1 MTRTYF
7 RLNQGS
13 ALLEAKK
20 PAAEDDGAG
29 RYRIRIIAPG
39 RGSTGMYTAPNLAES
54 APLFVPG
61 THMFFDHQTMTEDWE
76 RPERSVRDLA
86 GVFESGAEIMPDGSL
101 EADIKVYP
109 SVNGIIRERWTDIG
123 VSINGWS
130 VEEIGPDGV
139 VPVLAGIQSV
149 DFVTRAGAKGAV
161 LEVLESDGRWRVK
174 NPPTPS
180 NPTNTN
186 VQEEQAVKP
195 EDICKAVSEAMAAAM
210 PAAIKE
216 AAAMLAADQEKKAK
230 AVEAEKK
237 AAPKADPY
245 EAAAKI
251 AEADDL
257 PKEARARVMEAVK
270 RGAGVDDAIE
280 AERAYIKAIAPAPV
294 VREDGAA
301 KTGGNDVQVTSW
313 AK

>member
-20 PAAEDDGAG
+20 PGEKDDGAG

-109 SVNGIIRERWTDIG
+109 SVNGIIRERWADIG

-130 VEEIGPDGV
+130 VDEIGPDGV
-139 VPVLAGIQSV
+139 VPPLAGIQSV

-195 EDICKAVSEAMAAAM
+195 EDICKAVSEALAAAM

-216 AAAMLAADQEKKAK
+216 AAALLAADQEKKVAK
-230 AVEAEKK
+230 AKKVEAP
-237 AAPKADPY
+237 AVDPY
-245 EAAAKI
+245 EAAAKV
-251 AEADDL
+251 AEAEDL

-301 KTGGNDVQVTSW
+301 KAGGDDVQVTSW

>member
-20 PAAEDDGAG
+20 PGEKDDGAG

-109 SVNGIIRERWTDIG
+109 SVNGIIRERWADIG

-180 NPTNTN
+180 NPTNRT
-186 VQEEQAVKP
+186 QEEQAVKP
-195 EDICKAVSEAMAAAM
+195 EEIVKAVSEAVAAAM

-216 AAAMLAADQEKKAK
+216 AAALLAADQEKKVAEAK
-230 AVEAEKK
+230 KNEAPAV
-237 AAPKADPY
+237 DPY
-245 EAAAKI
+245 EAAAKV
-251 AEADDL
+251 AEANDL
-257 PKEARARVMEAVK
+257 PKEARVRVMEAIK

-301 KTGGNDVQVTSW
+301 KTGGDDVQVTSW

>member
-20 PAAEDDGAG
+20 PGAQDDGAG

-86 GVFESGAEIMPDGSL
+86 GVFESAAEIMPDGSL

-109 SVNGIIRERWTDIG
+109 SVNGIIRERWADIG

-139 VPVLAGIQSV
+139 VPPLAGIQSV

-174 NPPTPS
+174 NPS
-180 NPTNTN
+180 NSTTNPN
-186 VQEEQAVKP
+186 SQEEQAVKP
-195 EDICKAVSEAMAAAM
+195 EEIVKAVSEAVAAAL
-210 PAAIKE
+210 PAAVKE
-216 AAAMLAADQEKKAK
+216 AAALLAADQEKKAK

-237 AAPKADPY
+237 ADPY

-251 AEADDL
+251 AEAQDL
-257 PKEARARVMEAVK
+257 PSQARARVMEAVK

-294 VREDGAA
+294 VREDAAA
-301 KTGGNDVQVTSW
+301 KTGDDVQVTSW

>member
-20 PAAEDDGAG
+20 PGEKDDGAG

-130 VEEIGPDGV
+130 VDEIGPDGV
-139 VPVLAGIQSV
+139 VPPLAGIQSV

-174 NPPTPS
+174 NPS
-180 NPTNTN
+180 NPTNPN
-186 VQEEQAVKP
+186 SQEEQAVKP
-195 EDICKAVSEAMAAAM
+195 EDIGKAVSEALAAAM
-210 PAAIKE
+210 PAVIKE
-216 AAAMLAADQEKKAK
+216 AAALLAADQEKKAK

-245 EAAAKI
+245 EAAAKV
-251 AEADDL
+251 AEAEDL

-270 RGAGVDDAIE
+270 HGAGVDDAIE

-294 VREDGAA
+294 VREDAAA
-301 KTGGNDVQVTSW
+301 KTGGDDVQVTSW

>member
-20 PAAEDDGAG
+20 PGEKDDGAG

-54 APLFVPG
+54 APLFTPG

-86 GVFESGAEIMPDGSL
+86 GVLESGAEIMPDGSL

-109 SVNGIIRERWTDIG
+109 SVNGIIRERWADIG

-161 LEVLESDGRWRVK
+161 LEVLESDGRWHVK

-195 EDICKAVSEAMAAAM
+195 EDICKAVSEALTAAM

-216 AAAMLAADQEKKAK
+216 AAAMLAADQEKKV
-230 AVEAEKK
+230 VEAKK
-237 AAPKADPY
+237 SEAPAVDPY
-245 EAAAKI
+245 EAAAKV

-301 KTGGNDVQVTSW
+301 KTGGDDVQVTSW

>member
-20 PAAEDDGAG
+20 PGEKDDGAG

-109 SVNGIIRERWTDIG
+109 SVNGIIRERWADIG

-130 VEEIGPDGV
+130 IEEIGPDGV

-180 NPTNTN
+180 NPTNRT
-186 VQEEQAVKP
+186 QEEQAVKP
-195 EDICKAVSEAMAAAM
+195 EDICKAVSEALAAAM

-216 AAAMLAADQEKKAK
+216 AAAMLAAEQEKKVAEAK
-230 AVEAEKK
+230 KVEAP
-237 AAPKADPY
+237 AVDPF
-245 EAAAKI
+245 EAAAKV
-251 AEADDL
+251 AEAQDL

-270 RGAGVDDAIE
+270 RGADVDDAIE

-301 KTGGNDVQVTSW
+301 KTGGDDVQVTSW

>member
-20 PAAEDDGAG
+20 PGEKDDGAG

-54 APLFVPG
+54 APLFTPG

-109 SVNGIIRERWTDIG
+109 SVNGIIRERWADIG

-161 LEVLESDGRWRVK
+161 LEVLESDGRWRVM
-174 NPPTPS
+174 NSSAPTKS
-180 NPTNTN
+180 NNRT
-186 VQEEQAVKP
+186 QEEQAVKP
-195 EDICKAVSEAMAAAM
+195 EEIVKAVSEALAAAM

-216 AAAMLAADQEKKAK
+216 AAAMLAADQEKKVAEAK
-230 AVEAEKK
+230 KSEAPAV
-237 AAPKADPY
+237 DPY
-245 EAAAKI
+245 EAAAKV
-251 AEADDL
+251 AEAQDL

-301 KTGGNDVQVTSW
+301 KAGGDDVQVTSW

>member
-20 PAAEDDGAG
+20 PGEKDDGAG

-109 SVNGIIRERWTDIG
+109 SVNGIIRERWADIG

-139 VPVLAGIQSV
+139 VPALAGIQSV

-161 LEVLESDGRWRVK
+161 LEILESDGRWRVK
-174 NPPTPS
+174 NPPTPA
-180 NPTNTN
+180 NPTNRT
-186 VQEEQAVKP
+186 QEEQAVKP
-195 EDICKAVSEAMAAAM
+195 EDICKAVSEALTAAM

-216 AAAMLAADQEKKAK
+216 AAALLAADQEKKVAEAK
-230 AVEAEKK
+230 KVEAP
-237 AAPKADPY
+237 AVDPY
-245 EAAAKI
+245 EAAAKV
-251 AEADDL
+251 AEADDI

-301 KTGGNDVQVTSW
+301 KTGGDDIQVTSW

>member
-20 PAAEDDGAG
+20 PGEKDDGAG

-109 SVNGIIRERWTDIG
+109 SVNGIIRERWADIG

-130 VEEIGPDGV
+130 VDEIGPDGV

-195 EDICKAVSEAMAAAM
+195 EDICKAVSEALTAAM

-216 AAAMLAADQEKKAK
+216 AAAMLAADQEKKVAEAK
-230 AVEAEKK
+230 KNEAPAV
-237 AAPKADPY
+237 DPY

-251 AEADDL
+251 AEANDL

-270 RGAGVDDAIE
+270 RGVGVDDAIE

-294 VREDGAA
+294 VREDAAA
-301 KTGGNDVQVTSW
+301 KTGDDVQVTSW

>member
-20 PAAEDDGAG
+20 PGEKDDGAG

-54 APLFVPG
+54 APLFTPG

-101 EADIKVYP
+101 EADIRVYP
-109 SVNGIIRERWTDIG
+109 SVNGIIRERWADIG

-139 VPVLAGIQSV
+139 VPPLAGIQSV

-161 LEVLESDGRWRVK
+161 LEVLESDGRWRVM
-174 NPPTPS
+174 NSSAPTKS
-180 NPTNTN
+180 TTESEH
-186 VQEEQAVKP
+186 QEEQAVKP
-195 EDICKAVSEAMAAAM
+195 EEIVKAVSEAVAAAM

-216 AAAMLAADQEKKAK
+216 AAALLAADQEKKVAESK
-230 AVEAEKK
+230 KVEAP
-237 AAPKADPY
+237 AVDPY
-245 EAAAKI
+245 EAAAKV
-251 AEADDL
+251 AEAQDL

-280 AERAYIKAIAPAPV
+280 AERSYIKAIAPAPV
-294 VREDGAA
+294 VREDAAA
-301 KTGGNDVQVTSW
+301 KTGDDVQVTYW

>member
-109 SVNGIIRERWTDIG
+109 SVNGIIRERWADIG

-161 LEVLESDGRWRVK
+161 LEVLESDGRWRVR
-174 NPPTPS
+174 
-180 NPTNTN
+180 NPTAPTKSTTN
-186 VQEEQAVKP
+186 PNSQEEQAVKP
-195 EDICKAVSEAMAAAM
+195 EDIGKAVSEALAAAM

-216 AAAMLAADQEKKAK
+216 AAAMLAADQEKKVAEAK
-230 AVEAEKK
+230 KNEAPAV
-237 AAPKADPY
+237 DPY
-245 EAAAKI
+245 EAAAKV
-251 AEADDL
+251 AEANDL
-257 PKEARARVMEAVK
+257 PKEARVRVMEAVK

-301 KTGGNDVQVTSW
+301 KTGGDDVQVTSW

>member
-20 PAAEDDGAG
+20 PDEKDDGAG

-109 SVNGIIRERWTDIG
+109 SVNGIIRERWADIG

-195 EDICKAVSEAMAAAM
+195 EDICKAVSEALAAAM

-216 AAAMLAADQEKKAK
+216 AAAMLAADQEKKV
-230 AVEAEKK
+230 VEAAKK
-237 AAPKADPY
+237 APAVDPY
-245 EAAAKI
+245 EAAAKV

-301 KTGGNDVQVTSW
+301 KAGGDDVQVTSW

>member
-20 PAAEDDGAG
+20 PGAQDDGAG

-86 GVFESGAEIMPDGSL
+86 GVFESAAEIMPDGSL

-109 SVNGIIRERWTDIG
+109 SVNGIIRERWADIG

-139 VPVLAGIQSV
+139 VPPLAGIQSV

-174 NPPTPS
+174 NPS
-180 NPTNTN
+180 NSTTNPN
-186 VQEEQAVKP
+186 SQEEQAVKP
-195 EDICKAVSEAMAAAM
+195 EEIVKAVSEAVAAAM

-216 AAAMLAADQEKKAK
+216 AAALLAADQEKK
-230 AVEAEKK
+230 VTEAQKK
-237 AAPKADPY
+237 AAAVDPY
-245 EAAAKI
+245 AAAAKI
-251 AEADDL
+251 AEAQDL
-257 PKEARARVMEAVK
+257 PSQARARVMEAVK

-294 VREDGAA
+294 VREDAAA
-301 KTGGNDVQVTSW
+301 KTGDDVQVTSW

>member
-20 PAAEDDGAG
+20 PGEKDDGAG

-109 SVNGIIRERWTDIG
+109 SVNGIIRERWADIG

-130 VEEIGPDGV
+130 VDEIGPDGV

-174 NPPTPS
+174 NPS
-180 NPTNTN
+180 NSTTNPN
-186 VQEEQAVKP
+186 SQEEQAVKP
-195 EDICKAVSEAMAAAM
+195 EDIGKAVSEALAAAM

-216 AAAMLAADQEKKAK
+216 AAALLAADQEKKVAEAK
-230 AVEAEKK
+230 KNEAPAV
-237 AAPKADPY
+237 DPY
-245 EAAAKI
+245 EAAAKV
-251 AEADDL
+251 AEANDL

>member
-20 PAAEDDGAG
+20 PGEKDDGAG

-54 APLFVPG
+54 APLFTPG

-109 SVNGIIRERWTDIG
+109 SVNGIIRERWADIG

-130 VEEIGPDGV
+130 VDEIGPDGV

-195 EDICKAVSEAMAAAM
+195 EEIVKAVSEAVAAAM

-216 AAAMLAADQEKKAK
+216 AAALLAADQEKKAK
-230 AVEAEKK
+230 AVEAKK
-237 AAPKADPY
+237 VEAPAVDPY
-245 EAAAKI
+245 EAAVKV
-251 AEADDL
+251 AEANDL
-257 PKEARARVMEAVK
+257 PSQARARVLEAVK
-270 RGAGVDDAIE
+270 HGAGVDDAIE

>member
-20 PAAEDDGAG
+20 PGEKDDGAG

-54 APLFVPG
+54 APLFTPG

-174 NPPTPS
+174 NPPTLS

-195 EDICKAVSEAMAAAM
+195 EEIVKAVSEAVAAAM

-216 AAAMLAADQEKKAK
+216 AAALLAADQEKKVAEAK
-230 AVEAEKK
+230 KVEAP
-237 AAPKADPY
+237 AVDPY
-245 EAAAKI
+245 EAAAKV
-251 AEADDL
+251 AEANDL
-257 PKEARARVMEAVK
+257 PKEARVRVMEAVK

-301 KTGGNDVQVTSW
+301 KTGGDDVQVTSW

>member
-20 PAAEDDGAG
+20 PGEKDDGAG

-109 SVNGIIRERWTDIG
+109 SVNGIIRERWADIG

-130 VEEIGPDGV
+130 VEEIGPDGI
-139 VPVLAGIQSV
+139 VPPLAGIQSV

-174 NPPTPS
+174 SPPTPS

-195 EDICKAVSEAMAAAM
+195 EDICKAVSEALTAAM

-216 AAAMLAADQEKKAK
+216 AAAMLAADQEKKVAEAK
-230 AVEAEKK
+230 KDETPTV
-237 AAPKADPY
+237 DPY
-245 EAAAKI
+245 EAAAKV
-251 AEADDL
+251 AEAQDL

-280 AERAYIKAIAPAPV
+280 AERAYITAIAPAPV

-301 KTGGNDVQVTSW
+301 KAGGDDVQVTSW

>member
-86 GVFESGAEIMPDGSL
+86 GVFESAAEIMPDGSL

-109 SVNGIIRERWTDIG
+109 SVNGIIRERWADIG

-139 VPVLAGIQSV
+139 VPPLAGIQSV

-216 AAAMLAADQEKKAK
+216 AAALLAADQEKKVAEAK
-230 AVEAEKK
+230 KVEAP
-237 AAPKADPY
+237 AVDPY
-245 EAAAKI
+245 EAAAKV
-251 AEADDL
+251 AEAQDL

-270 RGAGVDDAIE
+270 HGAGVDDAIE

-294 VREDGAA
+294 VREDAAA
-301 KTGGNDVQVTSW
+301 KTGGDDVQVTSW

>member
-86 GVFESGAEIMPDGSL
+86 GVFESAAEIMPDGSL

-109 SVNGIIRERWTDIG
+109 SVNGIIRERWADIG

-130 VEEIGPDGV
+130 VDEIGPDGV
-139 VPVLAGIQSV
+139 VPPLAGIQSV

-161 LEVLESDGRWRVK
+161 LEVLESDGRWRLK
-174 NPPTPS
+174 NPS
-180 NPTNTN
+180 NPTTN
-186 VQEEQAVKP
+186 PNSQEEQAVKP
-195 EDICKAVSEAMAAAM
+195 EDIGKAVSEALAAAM

-216 AAAMLAADQEKKAK
+216 AAALLAADQEKKAK
-230 AVEAEKK
+230 AVEA

-251 AEADDL
+251 AEAEDL

-294 VREDGAA
+294 VREDASA
-301 KTGGNDVQVTSW
+301 KTGGDVQVTSW

>member
-20 PAAEDDGAG
+20 PGEKDDGAG

-109 SVNGIIRERWTDIG
+109 SVNGIIRERWADIG

-139 VPVLAGIQSV
+139 VPPLAGIQSV

-180 NPTNTN
+180 NPTNRT
-186 VQEEQAVKP
+186 QEEQAVKP
-195 EDICKAVSEAMAAAM
+195 EEIVKAVSEAVAAAM

-216 AAAMLAADQEKKAK
+216 AAALLAADQEKKVAEAK
-230 AVEAEKK
+230 KNEAPAV
-237 AAPKADPY
+237 DPY
-245 EAAAKI
+245 EAAAKV
-251 AEADDL
+251 AEANDL
-257 PKEARARVMEAVK
+257 PKEARVRVMEAIK

-301 KTGGNDVQVTSW
+301 KTGGDDVQVTSW

>member
-20 PAAEDDGAG
+20 PSEKDDGAG

-39 RGSTGMYTAPNLAES
+39 RGSAGMYTAPNLAES
-54 APLFVPG
+54 APLFTPG

-109 SVNGIIRERWTDIG
+109 SVNGIIRERWADIG

-130 VEEIGPDGV
+130 VDEIGPDGV

-195 EDICKAVSEAMAAAM
+195 EEIVKAVSEAVAAAM

-216 AAAMLAADQEKKAK
+216 AAALLAADQEKKV
-230 AVEAEKK
+230 VEAAKK
-237 AAPKADPY
+237 TPAVDPY
-245 EAAAKI
+245 EAAAKV

-301 KTGGNDVQVTSW
+301 KAGGDDVQVTSW

>member
-20 PAAEDDGAG
+20 PGEKDDGAG

-109 SVNGIIRERWTDIG
+109 SVNGIIRERWADIG

-195 EDICKAVSEAMAAAM
+195 EDICKAVSEALAAAM

-230 AVEAEKK
+230 AVEAKK
-237 AAPKADPY
+237 VEAPAVDPY
-245 EAAAKI
+245 EAAAKV
-251 AEADDL
+251 AEAEDL

-301 KTGGNDVQVTSW
+301 KAGGDDVQVTSW

>member
-20 PAAEDDGAG
+20 PGEKDDGAG

-86 GVFESGAEIMPDGSL
+86 GVFESAAEIMPDGSL

-109 SVNGIIRERWTDIG
+109 SVNGIIRERWADIG

-139 VPVLAGIQSV
+139 VPPLAGIQSV

-216 AAAMLAADQEKKAK
+216 AAAMLAADQEKKVAEAK
-230 AVEAEKK
+230 KDETPAV
-237 AAPKADPY
+237 DPY
-245 EAAAKI
+245 EAAAKV
-251 AEADDL
+251 AEAQDL

-270 RGAGVDDAIE
+270 HGAGVDDAIE

-294 VREDGAA
+294 VREDAAA
-301 KTGGNDVQVTSW
+301 KTGGDDVQVTSW

>member
-20 PAAEDDGAG
+20 PGEKDDGAG

-54 APLFVPG
+54 APLFTPG

-109 SVNGIIRERWTDIG
+109 SVNGIIRERWADIG

-180 NPTNTN
+180 NPTN

-195 EDICKAVSEAMAAAM
+195 EDICKAVSEALTAAM

-216 AAAMLAADQEKKAK
+216 AAALLAAEKTK
-230 AVEAEKK
+230 AVEAKK
-237 AAPKADPY
+237 DETPTVDPY
-245 EAAAKI
+245 EAAAKV

-257 PKEARARVMEAVK
+257 PGQARARVMEAVK

-280 AERAYIKAIAPAPV
+280 AERAYIKAITPAPV
-294 VREDGAA
+294 VREDAAA
-301 KTGGNDVQVTSW
+301 KTGGDDVQVTSW

>member
-20 PAAEDDGAG
+20 PGEKDDGAG

-86 GVFESGAEIMPDGSL
+86 GVFESAAEIMPDGSL

-139 VPVLAGIQSV
+139 VPPLAGIQSV

-216 AAAMLAADQEKKAK
+216 AAALLAADQEKKVAEAK
-230 AVEAEKK
+230 KVEAP
-237 AAPKADPY
+237 AVDPY
-245 EAAAKI
+245 EAAAKV
-251 AEADDL
+251 AEAEDL

-301 KTGGNDVQVTSW
+301 KAGGDDVQVTSW

>member
-20 PAAEDDGAG
+20 PGEKDDGAG

-54 APLFVPG
+54 APLFTPG

-109 SVNGIIRERWTDIG
+109 SVNGIIRERWADIG

-130 VEEIGPDGV
+130 VDEIGPDGV

-149 DFVTRAGAKGAV
+149 DFVTRAGAKGAI
-161 LEVLESDGRWRVK
+161 LEVLESDGRWRVR
-174 NPPTPS
+174 NHESTP
-180 NPTNTN
+180 NTNT
-186 VQEEQAVKP
+186 QEEQAVKP
-195 EDICKAVSEAMAAAM
+195 EEITKAVSEAVAAAL

-216 AAAMLAADQEKKAK
+216 AAALLAAEKAK
-230 AVEAEKK
+230 TVEAEKK
-237 AAPKADPY
+237 DKVDPY
-245 EAAAKI
+245 EAAAKV
-251 AEADDL
+251 AEANDL
-257 PKEARARVMEAVK
+257 PSQARARVMEAVK
-270 RGAGVDDAIE
+270 HGAGVDDAIE

>member
-20 PAAEDDGAG
+20 PGEKDDGAG

-109 SVNGIIRERWTDIG
+109 SVNGIIRERWADIG

-130 VEEIGPDGV
+130 VNEIGPDGV

-174 NPPTPS
+174 NPPSNISSPS
-180 NPTNTN
+180 NPNT
-186 VQEEQAVKP
+186 QEEKAVKP
-195 EDICKAVSEAMAAAM
+195 EEITKAVLEALTAAM
-210 PAAIKE
+210 PVAIKE
-216 AAAMLAADQEKKAK
+216 AAAMLAADQEKG

-237 AAPKADPY
+237 APAVDPY
-245 EAAAKI
+245 EAAAKV

-257 PKEARARVMEAVK
+257 PSQARARVMEAVK

-280 AERAYIKAIAPAPV
+280 AERAYIKAVAPAPV

-301 KTGGNDVQVTSW
+301 KAGGDDVQVTSW

>member
-1 MTRTYF
+1 MTTRTYF

-54 APLFVPG
+54 ASLFVPG

-86 GVFESGAEIMPDGSL
+86 GVFESAAEIMPDGSL

-109 SVNGIIRERWTDIG
+109 SVNGIIRERWADIG

-161 LEVLESDGRWRVK
+161 LEVLESDGRWRLM
-174 NPPTPS
+174 NPSAPS

-195 EDICKAVSEAMAAAM
+195 EDICKAVSEALAAAM

-237 AAPKADPY
+237 ADPY
-245 EAAAKI
+245 EAAARI
-251 AEADDL
+251 AEANDL

-294 VREDGAA
+294 VREDAAA
-301 KTGGNDVQVTSW
+301 KAGGDDVQVTSW

>member
-20 PAAEDDGAG
+20 PGEKDDGAG

-54 APLFVPG
+54 APLFTPG

-109 SVNGIIRERWTDIG
+109 SVNGIIRERWADIG

-161 LEVLESDGRWRVK
+161 LEVLESDGRWRVM
-174 NPPTPS
+174 NPSAPS
-180 NPTNTN
+180 NPTNRT
-186 VQEEQAVKP
+186 QEEQAVKP
-195 EDICKAVSEAMAAAM
+195 EDICKAVSEALAAAM

-216 AAAMLAADQEKKAK
+216 AAALLAAEKAK
-230 AVEAEKK
+230 AVEAERK
-237 AAPKADPY
+237 APAVDPF
-245 EAAAKI
+245 EAAAKV
-251 AEADDL
+251 AEAEDL

-270 RGAGVDDAIE
+270 HGAGVDDAIE

-301 KTGGNDVQVTSW
+301 KTGGDDVQVTSW

>member
-20 PAAEDDGAG
+20 PGEKDDGAG

-86 GVFESGAEIMPDGSL
+86 GVFESAAEIMPDGSL

-109 SVNGIIRERWTDIG
+109 SVNGIIRERWADIG

-139 VPVLAGIQSV
+139 VPPLAGIQSV

-195 EDICKAVSEAMAAAM
+195 EDICKAVSEALAAAM

-216 AAAMLAADQEKKAK
+216 AAALLAADQEKKVAEAK
-230 AVEAEKK
+230 KIEAPAV
-237 AAPKADPY
+237 DPY

-251 AEADDL
+251 AEAEDL

-280 AERAYIKAIAPAPV
+280 AERAYIKAIAPASV

-301 KTGGNDVQVTSW
+301 KTDDVQVTSW

>member
-20 PAAEDDGAG
+20 PGEKDDGAG

-54 APLFVPG
+54 APLFVSG

-109 SVNGIIRERWTDIG
+109 SANQVIKERWPDIG

-130 VEEIGPDGV
+130 VDEIGPDGV

-195 EDICKAVSEAMAAAM
+195 EDICKAVSEALTAAM

-216 AAAMLAADQEKKAK
+216 AAAMLAAEQAKK

-237 AAPKADPY
+237 APAVDPY
-245 EAAAKI
+245 EAAAKV
-251 AEADDL
+251 AEAEDL

-301 KTGGNDVQVTSW
+301 KTGGDDVQVTSW

>member
-1 MTRTYF
+1 MTRAYF

-20 PAAEDDGAG
+20 PGEKDDGAG

-54 APLFVPG
+54 APLFVAG

-109 SVNGIIRERWTDIG
+109 SVNGIIRERWADIG

-161 LEVLESDGRWRVK
+161 LEVLESDGRWHVR
-174 NPPTPS
+174 
-180 NPTNTN
+180 NPTAPTKSTTN
-186 VQEEQAVKP
+186 PDVQEEQAVKP
-195 EDICKAVSEAMAAAM
+195 EDICKAVSEALTAAM

-216 AAAMLAADQEKKAK
+216 AAAMLAADQEKKVAEAK
-230 AVEAEKK
+230 KNEAPAV
-237 AAPKADPY
+237 DPY

-251 AEADDL
+251 AEAGDL

-294 VREDGAA
+294 VREDAAA
-301 KTGGNDVQVTSW
+301 KTGDDVQVTSW

>member
-20 PAAEDDGAG
+20 PGEKDDGAG

-54 APLFVPG
+54 APLFTPG

-195 EDICKAVSEAMAAAM
+195 EDICKAVSEALAAAM

-216 AAAMLAADQEKKAK
+216 AAAMLAADQEKKV
-230 AVEAEKK
+230 VEAKKDK
-237 AAPKADPY
+237 AAAVDPY
-245 EAAAKI
+245 EAAAKV
-251 AEADDL
+251 AEAASL
-257 PKEARARVMEAVK
+257 TLEEVHALQ
-270 RGAGVDDAIE
+270 GQAG
-280 AERAYIKAIAPAPV
+280 
-294 VREDGAA
+294 
-301 KTGGNDVQVTSW
+301 
-313 AK
+313 

>member
-20 PAAEDDGAG
+20 PGEKDDGAG

-109 SVNGIIRERWTDIG
+109 SVNGIIRERWADIG

-161 LEVLESDGRWRVK
+161 LEVLESDGRWHVM
-174 NPPTPS
+174 NPSAPS

-195 EDICKAVSEAMAAAM
+195 EDICKAVSEALTAAM

-216 AAAMLAADQEKKAK
+216 AAAMLAADQEKKAAEAK
-230 AVEAEKK
+230 KNEAPAV
-237 AAPKADPY
+237 DPY
-245 EAAAKI
+245 EAAAKV

-280 AERAYIKAIAPAPV
+280 AERAYIKALTPAPV
-294 VREDGAA
+294 VREDAAA
-301 KTGGNDVQVTSW
+301 KTGGDDVQVTSW

>member
-20 PAAEDDGAG
+20 PGEKDDGAG

-109 SVNGIIRERWTDIG
+109 SVNGIIRERWADIG

-130 VEEIGPDGV
+130 VDEIGPDGV

-161 LEVLESDGRWRVK
+161 LEVLESDGRWRVM
-174 NPPTPS
+174 NSAAPS

-195 EDICKAVSEAMAAAM
+195 EDICKAVSEALTAAM

-216 AAAMLAADQEKKAK
+216 AAAMLAADQEKKVAEAK
-230 AVEAEKK
+230 KVEAP
-237 AAPKADPY
+237 AVDPY
-245 EAAAKI
+245 EAAAKV
-251 AEADDL
+251 AEAQDL

-270 RGAGVDDAIE
+270 RGSGIDDAIE

>member
-20 PAAEDDGAG
+20 PGAQDDGAG

-86 GVFESGAEIMPDGSL
+86 GVFESAAEIMPDGSL

-109 SVNGIIRERWTDIG
+109 SVNGIIRERWADIG

-139 VPVLAGIQSV
+139 VPPLAGIQSV

-174 NPPTPS
+174 NPS
-180 NPTNTN
+180 NSTTNPN
-186 VQEEQAVKP
+186 SQEEQAVKP
-195 EDICKAVSEAMAAAM
+195 EEIVKAVSEAVAAAM

-216 AAAMLAADQEKKAK
+216 AAALLAADQEKR
-230 AVEAEKK
+230 VTEAQKK
-237 AAPKADPY
+237 AAAVDPY
-245 EAAAKI
+245 AAAAKI
-251 AEADDL
+251 AEAEDL
-257 PKEARARVMEAVK
+257 PKETRARVMEAVK

-294 VREDGAA
+294 VREDAAA
-301 KTGGNDVQVTSW
+301 KTGDDVQVTSW

>member
-109 SVNGIIRERWTDIG
+109 SVNGIIRERWADIG

-174 NPPTPS
+174 NPS
-180 NPTNTN
+180 NPTNPD

-195 EDICKAVSEAMAAAM
+195 EDICKAVSEALTAAM

-216 AAAMLAADQEKKAK
+216 AAAMLAADQEKKVAEAK
-230 AVEAEKK
+230 KSEA
-237 AAPKADPY
+237 PDVDPY
-245 EAAAKI
+245 EAAAKV

-301 KTGGNDVQVTSW
+301 KAGGDDVQVTSW

>member
-20 PAAEDDGAG
+20 PGEKDDGAG

-139 VPVLAGIQSV
+139 VPPLAGIQSV

-195 EDICKAVSEAMAAAM
+195 EDICKAVSEALAAAM

-216 AAAMLAADQEKKAK
+216 AAAMLAADQEKKVAEAK
-230 AVEAEKK
+230 KVETPAV
-237 AAPKADPY
+237 DPY
-245 EAAAKI
+245 EAAARV
-251 AEADDL
+251 AEANDL

-294 VREDGAA
+294 VREDAAA
-301 KTGGNDVQVTSW
+301 KAGDDVQVTSW

>member
-20 PAAEDDGAG
+20 PGEKDDGAG

-54 APLFVPG
+54 APLFTPG
-61 THMFFDHQTMTEDWE
+61 THMYFDHQTMTEDWE

-109 SVNGIIRERWTDIG
+109 SVNGIIRERWADIG

-149 DFVTRAGAKGAV
+149 DFVTRAGAGGAV

-174 NPPTPS
+174 NPPSNTNPPS
-180 NPTNTN
+180 NPNT
-186 VQEEQAVKP
+186 QEEQAVKP
-195 EDICKAVSEAMAAAM
+195 EDICKAVSEALTAAL

-216 AAAMLAADQEKKAK
+216 AAAMLAADQEKKV
-230 AVEAEKK
+230 VEAKK
-237 AAPKADPY
+237 NETPAVDPY
-245 EAAAKI
+245 EAAARV

-280 AERAYIKAIAPAPV
+280 AERAYIKAVAPAPV
-294 VREDGAA
+294 VREDGTA
-301 KTGGNDVQVTSW
+301 KAGGDDVQVTSW